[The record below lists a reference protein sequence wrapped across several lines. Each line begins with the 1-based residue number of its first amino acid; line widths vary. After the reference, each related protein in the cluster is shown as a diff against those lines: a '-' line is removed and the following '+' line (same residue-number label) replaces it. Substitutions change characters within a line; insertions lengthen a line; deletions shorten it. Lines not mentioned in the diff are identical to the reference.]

1 MKQASEWRAGAG
13 LLFAS
18 IICATCAVIPVT
30 LVGVLVKPLGDAFGW
45 SRATI
50 ASGLLLT
57 SFGTLGLA
65 PLVGPLVDRI
75 GPRRIALFGLP
86 LVACG
91 TASIGLA
98 GPSPYS
104 WYAAWAAY
112 AVTQGFANAVIWSNA
127 VVSRFDR
134 HRGTALGVLLAGQ
147 ALCFGAAPLIA
158 LSILETLGWRW
169 IFFFSGLVTL
179 LIAWPL
185 CWYFFY
191 AARDIEPATMAVPAE
206 PSAGKPAFAGGALRT
221 RAFWQIAASFI
232 IAASAV
238 SALIVHLQP
247 ILIDTG
253 VSPNLAAAAFFIV
266 GPAQIA
272 GRLLSGVLLDRIAPH
287 IVASFGLILP
297 AIAYAM
303 LSLLDQSIETA
314 YVSALLVGLA
324 AGAEADILAFVVSR
338 YFPKQIFG
346 AVYSLLLGI
355 YAVGYGIAPTAA
367 GAVFD
372 NAASY
377 QTVFITLFAATTLGA
392 VMILSLGKPR
402 LGAG

>member
-1 MKQASEWRAGAG
+1 MRQTGEWRAGAS

-50 ASGLLLT
+50 TAGLLLT

-65 PLVGPLVDRI
+65 PIVGPWVDRI

-98 GPSPYS
+98 GPSQYS
-104 WYAAWAAY
+104 WYAAWTVF

-134 HRGTALGVLLAGQ
+134 SRGTALGVLLAGQ

-158 LSILETLGWRW
+158 LSILESLGWRW
-169 IFFFSGLVTL
+169 IFLLSGLVTIL
-179 LIAWPL
+179 VAWPL
-185 CWYFFY
+185 AWRFFH
-191 AARDIEPATMAVPAE
+191 AARDLEPEQPALAE
-206 PSAGKPAFAGGALRT
+206 PSAGKRPFAGGALRT
-221 RAFWQIAASFI
+221 RAFWQIAASFV
-232 IAASAV
+232 IAAASV

-253 VSPNLAAAAFFIV
+253 VTPMQAAAAFLIV

-272 GRLLSGVLLDRIAPH
+272 GRLLSGVMLDRIAPH
-287 IVASFGLILP
+287 IVASLGLILP

-303 LSLLDQSIETA
+303 LSLLPQSIETA
-314 YVSALLVGLA
+314 YASALLVGLA

-338 YFPKQIFG
+338 YFPRQIFG

-355 YAVGYGIAPTAA
+355 YAVGFGIAPVAA

-372 NAASY
+372 TTASY
-377 QTVFITLFAATTLGA
+377 DTVFAILFVATALGA
-392 VMILSLGKPR
+392 VLILSLGRPR
-402 LGAG
+402 LAAA